1 MKNTP
6 IPTND
11 FDIDDLA
18 ENIAREL
25 VGREFSHFVSSL
37 GQIQNNSTET
47 TLENL
52 VDTLDNVFNNQFD
65 NGFDPNQIYLPFLL
79 NREVRQRK
87 AAHFQGIDFGVVT
100 LNPTLVKELG
110 NNQIFFANSRC
121 FEKIYPTRIED
132 QLRIFVRAAVRN
144 PEIDCTITQKLNI
157 RSIQSIA
164 KIVITD
170 IENSEFYHQ
179 TVTPS

>member
-1 MKNTP
+1 M
-6 IPTND
+6 
-11 FDIDDLA
+11 
-18 ENIAREL
+18 
-25 VGREFSHFVSSL
+25 
-37 GQIQNNSTET
+37 
-47 TLENL
+47 
-52 VDTLDNVFNNQFD
+52 
-65 NGFDPNQIYLPFLL
+65 L